1 MPSSPPPEELS
12 RLSEI
17 QRLAALLAKDPQS
30 KVFIP
35 LAEEYVKAGM
45 WQEAAAVLEAG
56 LQIYPGFITAMVALG
71 RAYDHLGQSAK
82 ARALL
87 EDAVRISPDNLRA
100 HRTLA
105 KIYAAEGAKES
116 ALRSCSV
123 ILAVNPQD
131 EETLA
136 LKSALDKHPSVVS
149 VETETCL
156 QTGDRLEG
164 APASEGEEDIP
175 SGVTGPAADSS
186 TAVGHQTPGKLA
198 RLEHLLRT
206 IQLRRQS

>member
-1 MPSSPPPEELS
+1 M
-12 RLSEI
+12 
-17 QRLAALLAKDPQS
+17 
-30 KVFIP
+30 P

-71 RAYDHLGQSAK
+71 CAYDHLGQTAK

-116 ALRSCSV
+116 ALCSCSV

-156 QTGDRLEG
+156 HTGDRLEVS
-164 APASEGEEDIP
+164 PASEGQEDTQ
-175 SGVTGPAADSS
+175 SGVASPAADSS
-186 TAVGHQTPGKLA
+186 PSIGHQTPGQLA

-206 IQLRRQS
+206 IQLRCQS

>member
-1 MPSSPPPEELS
+1 M
-12 RLSEI
+12 
-17 QRLAALLAKDPQS
+17 
-30 KVFIP
+30 
-35 LAEEYVKAGM
+35 KAGL

-56 LQIYPGFITAMVALG
+56 LQVYPGFITAMVALG
-71 RAYDHLGQSAK
+71 RAYDHLGQTAK

-105 KIYAAEGAKES
+105 KIYAAEGATES

-136 LKSALDKHPSVVS
+136 LKSALDKHPTDAP

-156 QTGDRLEG
+156 HTGDGLEG
-164 APASEGEEDIP
+164 SPVSEGQEDAR

-186 TAVGHQTPGKLA
+186 TSIDHQTPGKLA

>member
-17 QRLAALLAKDPQS
+17 QRLAALLARDPQS
-30 KVFIP
+30 KVFLP

-56 LQIYPGFITAMVALG
+56 LQVYPGFITAMVALG
-71 RAYDHLGQSAK
+71 RAYNHLGQTAK

-87 EDAVRISPDNLRA
+87 EEAVRISPDNLTA

-136 LKSALDKHPSVVS
+136 LKSVLDEHPPDEP
-149 VETETCL
+149 VETETCPH
-156 QTGDRLEG
+156 TGDRLEG
-164 APASEGEEDIP
+164 SLASEEQGDVQ
-175 SGVTGPAADSS
+175 SGVPGPAVDAS
-186 TAVGHQTPGKLA
+186 TSTDHQTPGKLA